1 MRTSTNPDFSQ
12 GCSVLNTSESGLLPA
27 VEPMQCGT
35 YVISVGRP
43 EGDQKGPVVL
53 TVYARSDKLVGT
65 YSISPD
71 DLTIAK
77 AEGGKTV
84 QSYKG
89 KKSITIEAR
98 KNPNSA
104 PEPVSKHFT
113 DPASTAPVPASTGT
127 SAPGLTVSS
136 PPDASATATADAASG
151 PSRTAG
157 TETSGSAAPSETPN
171 GANRG
176 SAFAGVSF
184 VAGLMAFVL

>member
-1 MRTSTNPDFSQ
+1 MKSTFAAALLPLVASAVNAQSSKPAEYTYEIREFSAECNSYSVYCWYNFDGMRTSTNPDFSQ

-136 PPDASATATADAASG
+136 P
-151 PSRTAG
+151 
-157 TETSGSAAPSETPN
+157 
-171 GANRG
+171 
-176 SAFAGVSF
+176 
-184 VAGLMAFVL
+184 